1 MPSVVLSAHGYRLAV
16 NPRSGGSITGL
27 AWRHPAG
34 AETGILRA
42 CRDDQLVPGGSSP
55 LGCFPMAPFANR
67 IDGGV
72 FRHDGTS
79 YELPVDRP
87 EEQVAIHGLSRF
99 APFSVELRTES
110 RLRLVHHHRGDVFA
124 YDLSQEFVLGPNG
137 LDL

>member
-1 MPSVVLSAHGYRLAV
+1 
-16 NPRSGGSITGL
+16 
-27 AWRHPAG
+27 
-34 AETGILRA
+34 
-42 CRDDQLVPGGSSP
+42 
-55 LGCFPMAPFANR
+55 MAPFANR

-110 RLRLVHHHRGDVFA
+110 RLRLVHHHRGDA
-124 YDLSQEFVLGPNG
+124 LPYDLSQEFSLGPNG
-137 LDL
+137 LDLSLPPTTRRTAIPFSPGLPPTFLRESGHRFRLQEA